1 MRLIYGTLMVVLAA
15 ILPGCAGPVSDGATE
30 LNSIG
35 ERGVVVLSATHDE
48 ETGSRAS
55 TIFYIDSSLDRRLLR
70 SQATSDDPGK
80 RSLSSERGSVYVL
93 AMSPGPHQVDG
104 WQTTGGPFRLLPKAA
119 LPPLRFTVKAGE
131 VVYVGNLHMSN
142 VLGRPNVLSPWV
154 PVAGTPEVR
163 DRHEIDIAIAEEKAP
178 AIKGRTLSE
187 VLPLGTWGPTDPETR
202 RNDEPFRMPPP
213 LPPKK

>member
-1 MRLIYGTLMVVLAA
+1 MRLIYASLMAVLAA
-15 ILPGCAGPVSDGATE
+15 MLSGCAGPVVDGAIE
-30 LNSIG
+30 FESIG
-35 ERGVVVLSATHDE
+35 NRGVVIVSATHDE
-48 ETGSRAS
+48 ETGSRAN
-55 TIFYIDSSLDRRLLR
+55 TIFCIDSSLDRRLLR
-70 SQATSDDPGK
+70 SQATSNDPGK

-93 AMSPGPHQVDG
+93 AMSPGTHQLDG

-178 AIKGRTLSE
+178 AIKGKVVSE
-187 VLPLGTWGPTDPETR
+187 VFPLGTWGPSYPETR
-202 RNDEPFRMPPP
+202 RNDEPFRLPPP